1 MQQNKQYT
9 NHKHYY
15 RKENVAIKNKIFLIM
30 QNSITTH
37 CEWRMWLFTA
47 KQDLKIKVKLHKI
60 LQGTLNQTGSVQTAE

>member
-1 MQQNKQYT
+1 
-9 NHKHYY
+9 
-15 RKENVAIKNKIFLIM
+15 M